1 MVISAK
7 HNIYNIAL
15 KSINNENI
23 DLNNFRGKYMLFVN
37 VASYCGFTHQY
48 TALQNLYETYDSL
61 EVIGLPCNQ
70 FLFQEP
76 FSNKKIKKFCELN
89 YNITFLMTEKIY
101 VKGKGQHD
109 IYKWL
114 TNKNLN
120 GLNDSVVKWNF
131 QKYLVG
137 KEGGL
142 IDFFNSKISPLS
154 EQITKHLN

>member
-1 MVISAK
+1 MIISAK
-7 HNIYNIAL
+7 QDIYNISL

-48 TALQNLYETYDSL
+48 TDLQNLYDTYDCL

-76 FSNKKIKKFCELN
+76 FSNKKIKKFCTLN

-101 VKGKGQHD
+101 VKGKNQHD

-114 TNKNLN
+114 TDRSLN
-120 GLNDSVVKWNF
+120 GLKNSVVKWNF
-131 QKYLVG
+131 QKYLIG
-137 KEGGL
+137 KEGNL
-142 IDFFNSKISPLS
+142 IDFFHSKISPIS
-154 EQITKHLN
+154 EHITKHLN